1 MATLTERLERRE
13 GGLFDGEV
21 RYVMLRADVL
31 MLAMAQMGEA
41 GFEAFADA
49 VAKGGKHSVTK
60 YRNFG
65 VTDPLK
71 LLQMLEETASHL
83 GWGRWQLARPR
94 ETTLRLTVTNSPF
107 VHGHGQSDHPVC
119 APIIGMLRAT
129 GSLVLTGNGIV
140 QVEETECGAVTGAD
154 ACRFVARMQPQE

>member
-1 MATLTERLERRE
+1 MANLTERLERKE
-13 GGLFDGEV
+13 GGLYDGEV

-60 YRNFG
+60 YRSHG

-83 GWGRWQLARPR
+83 GWGRWSLARPR
-94 ETTLRLTVTNSPF
+94 ETTLRLTVNHSPF
-107 VHGHGQSDHPVC
+107 VHGHGDSETPVC

-129 GSLVLTGNGIV
+129 GSLVLNGDGIV
-140 QVEETECGAVTGAD
+140 HAEESECAAVSGGD
-154 ACRFVARMQPQE
+154 ACRFVARVQLG

>member
-1 MATLTERLERRE
+1 MANLTERLERRE
-13 GGLFDGEV
+13 GGLYDGEI
-21 RYVMLRADVL
+21 RYLMLRADVL
-31 MLAMAQMGEA
+31 MLAIAQLGEA
-41 GFEAFADA
+41 GFEAMADA

-60 YRNFG
+60 YRSFG

-107 VHGHGQSDHPVC
+107 VHGHGPSEHPVC
-119 APIIGMLRAT
+119 AAVVGMLRAT
-129 GSLVLTGNGIV
+129 GALVLTGAGSV
-140 QVEETECGAVTGAD
+140 HAEETECAAVTGGD
-154 ACRFVARMQPQE
+154 ACRFVARMQATV